1 MTVFIKGGRIVNA
14 EASFI
19 GDVILKDG
27 KISKVGTNLEVPAGA
42 EVKDSKDYDLRKTF
56 EARFLSKRN
65 QLSFDL
71 LT

>member
-27 KISKVGTNLEVPAGA
+27 KIAKVGTNLEVPAGA
-42 EVKDSKDYDLRKTF
+42 EVKDSD
-56 EARFLSKRN
+56 LSKTSEAHYQN
-65 QLSFDL
+65 EMN
-71 LT
+71 